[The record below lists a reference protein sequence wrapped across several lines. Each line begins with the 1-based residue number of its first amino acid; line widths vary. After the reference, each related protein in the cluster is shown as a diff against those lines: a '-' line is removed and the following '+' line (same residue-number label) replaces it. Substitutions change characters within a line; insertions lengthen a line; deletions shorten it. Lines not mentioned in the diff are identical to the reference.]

1 MWQQCITIS
10 SDFVVLMVMSFFGA
24 GFIYLVKETVETHNR
39 TAIDLENYWAAI
51 RSLKYRMD
59 AVSDELYKIRS
70 VRRVRFE
77 SESERIAKLE
87 RQQSIL
93 MNAYQ
98 QIVEEQMDDI
108 ESEYDGHTEEFE
120 QTENPTAEDPTA
132 DEDVG
137 VEDQDVGFDEGVTS
151 DEAVSDDVGS
161 ELGGAG
167 LIR

>member
-10 SDFVVLMVMSFFGA
+10 SDFVILMVMSFFGA

-108 ESEYDGHTEEFE
+108 ESEYDGQTEEFE
-120 QTENPTAEDPTA
+120 QTENPTAEDQNVGV
-132 DEDVG
+132 DGEDVG
-137 VEDQDVGFDEGVTS
+137 VDEGVTS

-161 ELGGAG
+161 ELGGVG